1 MQPIAS
7 LLRFLG
13 LGAPAQRAEADTAAV
28 RRIAEKLEALEPG
41 TARYVA
47 AFAYVLARVASADL
61 EVRAEEVDEMARV
74 VAGMTQ
80 LPPDVAELVVQI
92 ARTQARLL
100 GSTENYV
107 VTREFKRISTPQQRA
122 DLLRCLFRVAG
133 ADDRISAEES
143 AEIFVI
149 GEELGFGRE
158 EVNAVR
164 LEFRDK
170 ISELKRPT

>member
-1 MQPIAS
+1 MAS

-13 LGAPAQRAEADTAAV
+13 LGAPAPRAEGDTAAV

-61 EVRAEEVDEMARV
+61 EVSEAEVDEMARV
-74 VAGMTQ
+74 VEVMAQ

-92 ARTQARLL
+92 ARTQAKVL

-107 VTREFKRISTPQQRA
+107 VTREFKRISTPEQRA
-122 DLLRCLFRVAG
+122 DLLRCLFRIAG
-133 ADDRISAEES
+133 ADDHISAEES

-149 GEELGFGRE
+149 GEELGFGRN

-164 LEFRDK
+164 LEFREK
-170 ISELKRPT
+170 LSELKKRGA